1 MHAPQ
6 SGSELKKS
14 NRSSPNS
21 AQVLCVLL
29 GAQLTYFFKQRFH
42 FREKWVHEIFLERDS
57 KSEFILAEDLLDKGD
72 PEKCHQYF
80 RMSSTQFYT
89 ILELIRH
96 KIERQDT
103 NWRSAISAK
112 RRLILTIR

>member
-1 MHAPQ
+1 MCAVR
-6 SGSELKKS
+6 
-14 NRSSPNS
+14 RS
-21 AQVLCVLL
+21 VDI
-29 GAQLTYFFKQRFH
+29 FFEAAISFQR
-42 FREKWVHEIFLERDS
+42 EWVNEIFLERNS
-57 KSEFILAEDLLDKGD
+57 KSEFILAEDLLDKRD

-80 RMSSTQFYT
+80 KMSSTQFYT